1 MNMRKFVL
9 SKIINLPYRFK
20 FAIMVTLD
28 LVILFLSLYISI
40 SARLGSLFTT
50 NDIVYFY
57 LLIISPIICI
67 PIFYKFDLYSN
78 LIRYINFN
86 FIIKIFIATLIYSI
100 IWGTIAIIFK
110 PIGFPRSVVI
120 INFFIALT
128 LFANLRVLAKTLID
142 YSKKNNFSEVK
153 NILIYGTDLTAISF
167 YETASNLNNIT
178 IVGFIDN
185 QKDIQNRL
193 IYNVKVFSTYDLNN
207 LVKKI
212 KIDVII
218 ISKNFSQ
225 NKENNQLIEFAKTNK
240 IELRIKSE
248 NSLQIIS
255 NDYINL
261 DDFEKLDKNFVLKR
275 DEILQSQQLLEINI
289 KDKVIFISGAGG
301 SIGSEICL
309 QCLNLKPNKI
319 ILFEQNEYALF
330 KILKKIQKYN
340 IFNININSH
349 LGSINDYNL
358 LNKIFKKEKP
368 FTIFHTAAYKHV
380 NIVENNIVKSFNNNV
395 IGTYNL
401 SKISIIHQV
410 NNFVNISTDKAVNPI
425 SIMGCTKRLSE
436 IIIQTLSQ
444 KKEIQKIDNLTK
456 FSNVRFGNVIGSSGS
471 VIPIFKKQI
480 RDGGPVTVTHP
491 DVSRY
496 FMSISEAAQLV
507 MQSSSIGNS
516 GDIFLLE
523 MGKPI
528 KIVEI
533 AKKLIKDYRKST
545 NSENTSNIE
554 IVFTGLSKN
563 EKMTEDLFYD
573 AEKIKTIHPKIYIDS
588 KKVNIDNNFFDEFLD
603 LYNNANTISE
613 DQILEFISKYL
624 KSFKV

>member
-167 YETASNLNNIT
+167 YEAASSLNNIT

-603 LYNNANTISE
+603 LYNNSNTISE